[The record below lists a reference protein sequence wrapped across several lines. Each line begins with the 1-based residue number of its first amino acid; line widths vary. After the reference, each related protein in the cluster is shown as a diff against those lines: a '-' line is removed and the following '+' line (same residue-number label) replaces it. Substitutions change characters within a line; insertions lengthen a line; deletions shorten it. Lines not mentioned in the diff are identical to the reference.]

1 MFAFVLLSFE
11 DKSFQ
16 FILIKGNRTCIYFK
30 LPHANDNPH
39 STDFPNHL
47 LSVLLCEKAK
57 VLTKSQTGTNTWKQR
72 KTVANVFLIFLG
84 TMYSSEVFNSS
95 GIIWNTCRDLLIDF
109 FISYVLFLVFLSHMH
124 DVICFLPFN
133 MMWVDREK

>member
-16 FILIKGNRTCIYFK
+16 FILIKGKQTCNCFR
-30 LPHANDNPH
+30 LLHAIDNPH

-57 VLTKSQTGTNTWKQR
+57 VLTKSQIGTNTWKQR
-72 KTVANVFLIFLG
+72 ETDANLFLIFL
-84 TMYSSEVFNSS
+84 
-95 GIIWNTCRDLLIDF
+95 
-109 FISYVLFLVFLSHMH
+109 
-124 DVICFLPFN
+124 
-133 MMWVDREK
+133 